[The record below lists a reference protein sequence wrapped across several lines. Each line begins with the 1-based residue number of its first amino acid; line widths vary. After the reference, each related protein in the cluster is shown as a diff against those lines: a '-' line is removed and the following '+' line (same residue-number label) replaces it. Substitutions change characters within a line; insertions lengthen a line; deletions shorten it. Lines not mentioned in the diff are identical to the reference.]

1 LHFAVKRGILLVKEV
16 IIVDLFGNAAIL
28 ELRAY
33 RSEFQKKETVYVPP
47 RPFHS
52 LTLRLSGA
60 ISIRTDGEALLSA
73 APCITYVPKGVGYHT
88 EVLESGTMLVAH
100 FATTGEAERDPR
112 VLVHTPRDPEA
123 YRRLFGA
130 LLDAATPGQ
139 DRSYRALSLFYSVLA
154 QLEQELESK
163 QQPVPPRIREAKQ
176 IFDSE
181 FSEPQLSVASVADR
195 LALSAV
201 YLRRAFKTAYGAAP
215 LAYLQALRL
224 SRAKTLLES
233 GYYTVTEVAEKCG
246 YDSLSYFS
254 AAFRKMTGLSPLAYA
269 RSTCFLHKK

>member
-1 LHFAVKRGILLVKEV
+1 MELLE
-16 IIVDLFGNAAIL
+16 NAAVL
-28 ELRAY
+28 ELRCY

-60 ISIRTDGEALLSA
+60 ITVRTGSETLLSA

-88 EVLESGTMLVAH
+88 EVVESGTMLVAH
-100 FATTGEAERDPR
+100 FATTEDAAQAPR

-123 YRRLFGA
+123 YRRLFDA
-130 LLDAATPGQ
+130 LLDAATPGR
-139 DRSYRALSLFYSVLA
+139 DRSYRALSLFYSILA
-154 QLEQELESK
+154 QLQQELESK

-176 IFDSE
+176 IFDGE
-181 FSEPQLSVASVADR
+181 FSDPQLSVSAVADR
-195 LALSAV
+195 LGLSAV
-201 YLRRAFKTAYGAAP
+201 YLRRAFRTAYGTAP
-215 LAYLQALRL
+215 LAYLQELRL
-224 SRAKTLLES
+224 SSARTLLES
-233 GYYTVTEVAEKCG
+233 GYYTVTEVAERCG

-269 RSTCFLHKK
+269 QSTCILHKK